1 MAVPLTVH
9 ESIHYPRRKCSPTTK
24 TRNSCNCL
32 YIFQNCSLS
41 VYISRRGV
49 LASNS
54 PPCNICSL
62 ALSTTRHPTTRGAPD
77 LSGTTGPL
85 CSCCSLTAQIHLAA
99 CLHGRGVARAAPT
112 LAAALAGLPPQHLRA
127 PRTARRPSVAHR
139 ENLCELSP
147 WPCSGAPVS
156 IRAPVSCMLHIVFPK
171 EGNAVVAVLRR
182 RRQRFSRGRPPCRS

>member
-1 MAVPLTVH
+1 MRSPRLRSPIYLTSKH
-9 ESIHYPRRKCSPTTK
+9 EVTSKSRKCSPTTK

-32 YIFQNCSLS
+32 YIFQNCSLC
-41 VYISRRGV
+41 VYISPRGV

-54 PPCNICSL
+54 PPCNMLSRPLHNTTPHNARSPRPLWNNRASLLLLLAHGSDPSCSML
-62 ALSTTRHPTTRGAPD
+62 AWTWRGTCSSYARCCV
-77 LSGTTGPL
+77 SGPPP
-85 CSCCSLTAQIHLAA
+85 
-99 CLHGRGVARAAPT
+99 AAP
-112 LAAALAGLPPQHLRA
+112 

-171 EGNAVVAVLRR
+171 
-182 RRQRFSRGRPPCRS
+182 